1 MVQFWFLYSSPAAS
15 MTLIFGFYG
24 SVNTHL
30 GPNCSR
36 LIQTNPFFV
45 QSIKVIWFF
54 FYENKIICSSYY
66 SHLVFFL
73 LLLPQLL
80 CTDLILF
87 ANRLR
92 KWMSQNLGQ
101 CYMGFMNLLPWM
113 LRSTGLKHI
122 MHLYLPFSTRHISH
136 YLYFLFLNAFSALF
150 YWNFNCLPT
159 FLFCTSK

>member
-1 MVQFWFLYSSPAAS
+1 

-36 LIQTNPFFV
+36 LIPTNPFFV
-45 QSIKVIWFF
+45 QSIKVIRFF
-54 FYENKIICSSYY
+54 FGDETKIICSSYY

-73 LLLPQLL
+73 ILLPQLL

-101 CYMGFMNLLPWM
+101 CYMGFINLLPWI
-113 LRSTGLKHI
+113 LRSPGLKHI
-122 MHLYLPFSTRHISH
+122 MHLYRPLSARHISH
-136 YLYFLFLNAFSALF
+136 YLYFIFLNPFFCIVKLKFQLF
-150 YWNFNCLPT
+150 AT